1 MNPQPYQEEI
11 YHLLHELDISY
22 REDHHKP
29 IFSVESDDLDIPG
42 PQVKYLLLQPKKTD
56 EYYLVV
62 AHDETHPDLKQ
73 LAQDLGTK
81 RLSFP
86 SNEAMKDLLGI
97 EFGSLTLLSLIADT
111 DHKVTPIFDTAID
124 RDDTIGLLANNNTI
138 TLTLQVR
145 DVEKYLEH
153 LGYTPRYLELK
164 QK

>member
-1 MNPQPYQEEI
+1 MKPQPYQEEI
-11 YHLLHELDISY
+11 FDLLNELHIPY

-42 PQVKYLLLQPKKTD
+42 PQVKYLLLQPKKSD
-56 EYYLVV
+56 EYFLVV
-62 AHDETHPDLKQ
+62 AHDEVHPDLKQ

-86 SNEAMKDLLGI
+86 SNEAMKNLLGI
-97 EFGSLTLLSLIADT
+97 EFGSLTMLSLIADT
-111 DHKVTPIFDTAID
+111 NHKVTPVFDTAID

-138 TLTLQVR
+138 TLTLQVK
-145 DVEKYLEH
+145 DVEKYLKH
-153 LGYTPRYLELK
+153 LGYTPRYIELI